1 MGGQEPSPPRALQT
15 AETVLVLFL
24 REKGRELPLCFL
36 ESSLGCV
43 VQNGLTMGAGVKA
56 GGPAGGWGSGSR
68 EEGLSGLECGGW
80 TGWDQWQVGTRGKM
94 S

>member
-43 VQNGLTMGAGVKA
+43 VQNGLTMGGRGEGRRAGRRLGQWVQGRGAQWPGVWWMDWMGSVA
-56 GGPAGGWGSGSR
+56 GWN
-68 EEGLSGLECGGW
+68 
-80 TGWDQWQVGTRGKM
+80 
-94 S
+94 